1 MKLWNSSVLMP
12 RDSINPKKYGSFLY
26 GKSIAAWL
34 SVIERV
40 KTAPASYI
48 LKNLQ
53 VPDFKKIKPPT
64 LQSKGLNEVG
74 SLEMPEADKSEADDV
89 EGTIGIQRQE
99 SLPEQ
104 PDGIWSSARSFLSE
118 VFTAEWMFLIVSLM
132 LEIFSAICDQLS
144 SPRKPL
150 YALFGMGLAIMA
162 LATCIWE
169 FIHKGRGKVQFGKC
183 GKFLWWFYCPCSG
196 TLFGTFPEICGLIYA
211 ITQWASSMVQL
222 ACVLRH
228 KDNPFKGTIG
238 IQRQESLPE
247 QPDGIWSSAKSSLN
261 KAFSAEWMFL
271 IVSLMLE
278 IFSAI
283 CDQLSSPR
291 KPLYALF
298 GMGLAI
304 MALATCIS
312 EFIHKGRRGKVEF
325 GKCGKLLWWF
335 YCPCSVTLFGTF
347 PEICGLIYAITQW
360 ASSMVQLVCVLR
372 HKDNPFKVNILPVL
386 FLVCLVVSKLIRN
399 ARGSTTSEMELE
411 AIAVDP

>member
-1 MKLWNSSVLMP
+1 M
-12 RDSINPKKYGSFLY
+12 GSFLY

-34 SVIERV
+34 SVIERL

-53 VPDFKKIKPPT
+53 VPDLKKIKPPT

-74 SLEMPEADKSEADDV
+74 SLEITKADDV
-89 EGTIGIQRQE
+89 DGVKATEINKGSPGGDEISPDTQKKDQLGDVTKPEESEDLDPADNNTTVESYPKGTIGIQRQE

-104 PDGIWSSARSFLSE
+104 PDGIWSSAKSFLSE

-196 TLFGTFPEICGLIYA
+196 TLFGTFPEVCGLIYA

-222 ACVLRH
+222 A
-228 KDNPFKGTIG
+228 
-238 IQRQESLPE
+238 
-247 QPDGIWSSAKSSLN
+247 
-261 KAFSAEWMFL
+261 
-271 IVSLMLE
+271 
-278 IFSAI
+278 
-283 CDQLSSPR
+283 
-291 KPLYALF
+291 
-298 GMGLAI
+298 
-304 MALATCIS
+304 
-312 EFIHKGRRGKVEF
+312 
-325 GKCGKLLWWF
+325 
-335 YCPCSVTLFGTF
+335 
-347 PEICGLIYAITQW
+347 
-360 ASSMVQLVCVLR
+360 CVLR

-399 ARGSTTSEMELE
+399 ARGSTTSETKLE